1 MFDLFIFIAALI
13 VACLTILLK
22 AFFTTGLK
30 RKLGLFLISLVLAG
44 LSFVIIIPNFAP
56 HRSHH
61 CSCKAKLEGEAN
73 NIASAIADYF
83 AIPTRT
89 QVPSIS
95 DLVNSECYILL
106 ENRDSKYKKLVEE
119 SEFSAA
125 ILDGDVNEIP
135 IVVSSKE
142 GRCPFEKGWCPGSK
156 GGVYVLVL
164 KMGDSGGGVWLDSYE
179 EN

>member
-1 MFDLFIFIAALI
+1 MFELIRIKAL
-13 VACLTILLK
+13 
-22 AFFTTGLK
+22 FTTGLK

-44 LSFVIIIPNFAP
+44 FSFVIIYPNFAHGP
-56 HRSHH
+56 HH
-61 CSCKAKLEGEAN
+61 CNCKAGLEGEAN
-73 NIASAIADYF
+73 NIAAAIANYF

-95 DLVNSECYILL
+95 DLVNSEDYVLL

-119 SEFSAA
+119 SEFSIA
-125 ILDGDVNEIP
+125 ILDGDEIP

-142 GRCPFEKGWCPGSK
+142 GKCPFEKGYCPWSK
-156 GGVYVLVL
+156 GEVYVL
-164 KMGDSGGGVWLDSYE
+164 KMEGSSDGVWLDSYE

>member
-44 LSFVIIIPNFAP
+44 LSFVIIIPNFT

-61 CSCKAKLEGEAN
+61 CACKAKMESEAY
-73 NIASAIADYF
+73 NIAAAIADYF

-106 ENRDSKYKKLVEE
+106 ANRDSKYKKLVEE

-125 ILDGDVNEIP
+125 ILDGDEIQ
-135 IVVSSKE
+135 IMVSSKE
-142 GRCPFEKGWCPGSK
+142 GKCPFEKGICLWSK
-156 GGVYVLVL
+156 GGVYLL
-164 KMGDSGGGVWLDSYE
+164 KMEGSGGGVWLDSYE